1 MGLSADNIQDDVL
14 IPPVMLQYIPYRLK
28 AIWNETDKKISGVE
42 MPGLVEIDSNFKDK
56 SQFSYSVLD
65 CLKANSA
72 DILIVVTMYMEE
84 KNELVRTLNGI
95 WKNLFDF

>member
-1 MGLSADNIQDDVL
+1 
-14 IPPVMLQYIPYRLK
+14 
-28 AIWNETDKKISGVE
+28 

-95 WKNLFDF
+95 